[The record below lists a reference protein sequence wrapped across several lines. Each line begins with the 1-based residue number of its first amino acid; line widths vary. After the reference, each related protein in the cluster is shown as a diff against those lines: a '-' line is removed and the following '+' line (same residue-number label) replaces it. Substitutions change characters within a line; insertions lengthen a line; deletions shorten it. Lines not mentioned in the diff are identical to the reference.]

1 MANEKAGVHLCC
13 LHKSIL
19 AMEAQMAIK
28 RAAEDA
34 REEMAEL
41 LLWQQEQ
48 NKVDEDLRRKAAAE
62 RKRTAQKSAGGAAKP
77 ATTGTGSAAVWG
89 GPKVNCM
96 MCRKTWQPSVN
107 TDQRNWRP
115 AECYV
120 TCRHSNWF
128 AGGRLHH

>member
-48 NKVDEDLRRKAAAE
+48 NKIDADLRRQAAAE
-62 RKRTAQKSAGGAAKP
+62 RLRTAQKSAGGAAKP
-77 ATTGTGSAAVWG
+77 ATTGNGGHHGAAVRG
-89 GPKVNCM
+89 GPKVTLT
-96 MCRKTWQPSVN
+96 MCRT
-107 TDQRNWRP
+107 
-115 AECYV
+115 AM
-120 TCRHSNWF
+120 
-128 AGGRLHH
+128 AA